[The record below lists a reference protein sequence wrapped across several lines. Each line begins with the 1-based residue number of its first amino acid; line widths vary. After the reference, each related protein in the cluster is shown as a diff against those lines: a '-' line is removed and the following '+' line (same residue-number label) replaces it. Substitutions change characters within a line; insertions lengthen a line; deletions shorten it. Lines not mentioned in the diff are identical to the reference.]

1 MSAISAA
8 AALIALAVTAGSGQA
23 ISLSCGMAA
32 AIVSAVLCSAML
44 QKSAEGKFIGSSR
57 NQLIIAVGLGSLLR
71 LALLAAAL
79 FSAVGLSGS
88 PLTTGIAFIAL
99 FVFFRGSE
107 IFFIRELEI
116 FENEKIAAESVKNDF
131 SASAS
136 VSGEHARSDGAEYT
150 GGIIDEKHSGQET
163 NP

>member
-32 AIVSAVLCSAML
+32 AVVSAVLCSAML

-57 NQLIIAVGLGSLLR
+57 NQLIIAVGMGSLLR

-88 PLTTGIAFIAL
+88 PLTTGIAFISL

-107 IFFIRELEI
+107 IFFIKEMEI
-116 FENEKIAAESVKNDF
+116 LENEKHAAESVKND
-131 SASAS
+131 SSSPASGL
-136 VSGEHARSDGAEYT
+136 GENALSDGAEHS
-150 GGIIDEKHSGQET
+150 GGVDEKHFGQES